1 MSWHPEDIKAAI
13 RKKGVSLSELS
24 LLNGL
29 PDHACRTALYR
40 PYFEAELAI
49 AEFLS
54 LSPRQI
60 WPSRFDAEGTRRH
73 HIRRPSKAIT
83 PAANFDVQRGRAA

>member
-1 MSWHPEDIKAAI
+1 MDWHPEDIKAAI
-13 RKKGVSLSELS
+13 RKKGVSLTELS

-49 AEFLS
+49 AEFLT

-60 WPSRFDAEGTRRH
+60 WPSRFDTEGTRRH
-73 HIRRPSKAIT
+73 RIRRPSKVSIS
-83 PAANFDVQRGRAA
+83 PANRDVQTERAA